1 MAAFNQTYKVCVR
14 TATTATGKPGAV
26 WRPSSYVFVPPFS
39 DLLVLEDSNQGR
51 QSDLNQS
58 ENGEIEPD
66 MQELFADELGKHE
79 NSAAD
84 KFTTGILF
92 IVAWW

>member
-14 TATTATGKPGAV
+14 TTTATGKPGAV
-26 WRPSSYVFVPPFS
+26 WRPSSYVFIPPFS
-39 DLLVLEDSNQGR
+39 DLLVIEDSNEGH

-66 MQELFADELGKHE
+66 MQGLFRDEVGKHE

-84 KFTTGILF
+84 KFTTGMIL
-92 IVAWW
+92 IVVLW